1 MHQDRDWAIKD
12 MREGPGEDVG
22 VWMDGGGILRLHCLG
37 HEEDDPWGAA
47 DSTPS
52 MAGNGMAGLWAGK
65 FILVSQEAEGVGW
78 WRSHYFLRDSPGLK
92 RDGDQGVGVL
102 LALG

>member
-1 MHQDRDWAIKD
+1 
-12 MREGPGEDVG
+12 
-22 VWMDGGGILRLHCLG
+22 
-37 HEEDDPWGAA
+37 
-47 DSTPS
+47 

-78 WRSHYFLRDSPGLK
+78 WRSHYFSRDSPGLK